1 MPMANG
7 DARMLGYLDWP
18 LMLMHSVC
26 GGRVGQG
33 HLLWK
38 RYCMTRRKM
47 PITVVVVVES
57 RVMSTASEQWKGGA
71 LQSGKEEEKGDD
83 NQVDAHHYEGLAGIV
98 FPF

>member
-57 RVMSTASEQWKGGA
+57 RVMSTASEQWKG
-71 LQSGKEEEKGDD
+71 
-83 NQVDAHHYEGLAGIV
+83 AHYSPARKKKRATTIR
-98 FPF
+98 